1 MHRGDALSEH
11 FFPKALIM
19 KKYFLLGLFV
29 TATLFLSAQRLEYI
43 INATEA
49 GRILNVLA
57 SDEMKGRRV
66 YTPELEKAADFIE
79 AEFKSI
85 GLRTLDA
92 SDKYRQSFMMVRPK
106 FISASATFNG
116 TVMDPKHVIVVT
128 CQPTVKITKA
138 SNYEVERIK
147 KGENLFRAASAF
159 MNPKKSTIVLVDE
172 SFATD
177 FGRLV
182 AFKRSLH
189 KTDKNLVFL
198 LTNNAPEEF
207 EIESAHEITEQK
219 LSNVVGVL
227 PGKSKKNEFVVFSA
241 HYDHIG
247 TGKPVDGDSI
257 YNGANDDAA
266 GTTAVIMLARYFR
279 DMKINERTLL
289 FVAFTAE
296 EAGGFGSQYFSRQLD
311 ADKVIAMF
319 NIEMIGTESKWGKN
333 SAFITGFDKSDMGSI
348 LQKNLGGTSFTFH
361 PDPYPEQDLFYRS
374 DNATMARLGVPA
386 HTISTSK
393 MDNEPNYHK
402 VSDEVETL
410 DLENMA
416 RIIQAI
422 ALSSTGII
430 TAKETPSRVS
440 QTALR

>member
-1 MHRGDALSEH
+1 MSEH

-348 LQKNLGGTSFTFH
+348 LQKKPGW
-361 PDPYPEQDLFYRS
+361 DLFYFSSRS
-374 DNATMARLGVPA
+374 
-386 HTISTSK
+386 
-393 MDNEPNYHK
+393 
-402 VSDEVETL
+402 
-410 DLENMA
+410 
-416 RIIQAI
+416 
-422 ALSSTGII
+422 LSGAGSFLQ
-430 TAKETPSRVS
+430 V
-440 QTALR
+440 